1 MKRFVFVLLMV
12 MVMSLCLQFS
22 LPAADEEWK
31 VQKQLYDA
39 ILKDDIKAMEPILAA
54 NPSLVNKEIKFHNL
68 PILDAAG
75 AGSVKALKFLVE
87 KGADIK
93 KLESETGNSVLHLA
107 ATSRKPNKETREALF
122 DYLINEKKIDV
133 NLKNKKGETPLVYS
147 FTFSRFLPASKT
159 GIENI
164 EVFEKFKADLNA
176 QNETGKTSLN
186 YIVSNLQ
193 IKDPAAPDLKPLEM
207 AKVLIEKGA
216 DVNIADKDK
225 RTPLVSFLVCT
236 GKVADEQKIEFVTLL
251 MEHGAKTNL
260 KSKKKEDPLKLVD
273 KKSKLYEVM
282 KKKYKKK

>member
-1 MKRFVFVLLMV
+1 MSRSTFELIMV
-12 MVMSLCLQFS
+12 MVLFLCLQLS
-22 LPAADEEWK
+22 LSAADDEWK
-31 VQKQLYDA
+31 VQKELYDA
-39 ILKDDIKAMEPILAA
+39 ILKDDTKAMEPILAA
-54 NPSLVNKEIKFHNL
+54 NPSFPNKQIKYHNL
-68 PILDAAG
+68 PILDAAEAG
-75 AGSVKALKFLVE
+75 AVKALKFLVE

-93 KLESETGNSVLHLA
+93 KVQPETGNSVLHMA
-107 ATSRKPNKETREALF
+107 ATSRKLNKESREALY

-133 NLKNKKGETPLVYS
+133 NIKNKKGETPLV
-147 FTFSRFLPASKT
+147 FTFTSSRFLPPSKT

-164 EVFEKFKADLNA
+164 EVLDKFKADINA
-176 QNETGKTSLN
+176 QDESGKTALN
-186 YIVSNLQ
+186 IIVSNMQ
-193 IKDPAAPDLKPLEM
+193 IRDPAAADLKPLEM

-236 GKVADEQKIEFVTLL
+236 SKVADDQKIEFVTLL
-251 MEHGAKTNL
+251 MENGAKTKL